1 MMINMVHVSSIKL
14 AVDYTILSFMYIPH
28 TYDRTGWVGLGRV
41 GSGGIDC
48 KDATSTVLHWQ
59 TFSLM
64 SSCNAAIRQAAVLR
78 LVGCRWK
85 SV

>member
-1 MMINMVHVSSIKL
+1 MMIDMVHVSSIKL
-14 AVDYTILSFMYIPH
+14 AVDYTILSFMYISH
-28 TYDRTGWVGLGRV
+28 AYDRTGRV